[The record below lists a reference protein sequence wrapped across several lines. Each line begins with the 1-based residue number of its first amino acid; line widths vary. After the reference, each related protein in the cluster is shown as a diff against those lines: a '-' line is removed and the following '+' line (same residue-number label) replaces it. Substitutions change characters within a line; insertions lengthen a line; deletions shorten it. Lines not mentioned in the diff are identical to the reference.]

1 MGDSSTGEI
10 EKTRPSKYRAPGTF
24 WNMILLSFTVA
35 GLVLAIIQ
43 IFLIKPILENA
54 YFYWLLALFLSPVF
68 IFFPARKGRSTGQVP
83 IYDVVFFFATVGF
96 SSYLA
101 YHAWEITHEG
111 WAFMA
116 PFHINV
122 LSVILCLLVLESV
135 RRAGGGTLFVFTSVF
150 ATYPIYAS
158 VMPGILEGNS
168 LPFWNVA
175 QYHVLS
181 TESIIGIPIQVVAT
195 LIIGFMIFGEALTA
209 SGGGRFFLDFA
220 FALLGNRQGGP
231 AKVSIISSGLFGTLS
246 GSVISNIITTGSA
259 TIPTMK
265 RSGYPGYYAAA
276 VEACAST
283 GGCIMPPVM
292 GAVAFVMAS
301 FLGVPY
307 VEVAKAAAIP
317 AVLYY
322 LGLYFQVDL
331 FARKVNLAG
340 IPKSELPRLLPVLKN
355 GVLYPIALAV
365 LIYFLFLRKEAQSP
379 FYASLALLGIAML
392 RKSTRLYWADYI
404 QFIKNV
410 GLVLSEL
417 VAILAAC
424 GFIIGAF
431 SVTGVGASFSRE
443 IVQLA
448 GDNAALMLVF
458 GALASFILGMGMTV
472 TACYIFLAIILV
484 PALAKV
490 GSFNIMAIHLFVLY
504 WGIIS
509 FITPPV
515 ALGSYTAAGLAGANF
530 MRTGLTSMRL
540 GFVTFI
546 IPFFFIYNPALIMQG
561 NLTEILYR
569 SATTILGIFLLA
581 AGFEGYLIK
590 YGRLG
595 VIKRVLVCLL
605 GFLAAMPHFLT
616 DIIAVAMAAI
626 VAIIFMSQKR
636 RF

>member
-1 MGDSSTGEI
+1 MAESMAGEI
-10 EKTRPSKYRAPGTF
+10 EKGRSAKYRSPGTF
-24 WNMILLSFTVA
+24 WNILLLCFTIA
-35 GLVLAIIQ
+35 GLVLAILQ

-68 IFFPARKGRSTGQVP
+68 IFFPAINGRSIHHVP
-83 IYDVVFFFATVGF
+83 IYDIVFFFATAGF
-96 SSYLA
+96 SGYLA
-101 YHAWEITHEG
+101 YHAWDITHEG

-116 PFHINV
+116 PFHVNV
-122 LSVILCLLVLESV
+122 FSVILCLLVLEAV

-158 VMPGILEGNS
+158 FMPGILEGNS

-209 SGGGRFFLDFA
+209 SGGGKFFLDFA
-220 FALLGNRQGGP
+220 FALLGNKQGGP

-265 RSGYPGYYAAA
+265 KSGYPGYYAAA

-322 LGLYFQVDL
+322 LGLYFQVDI

-340 IPKSELPRLLPVLKN
+340 IPKAELPRLLPVLKN
-355 GVLYPIALAV
+355 GILYPIALGV
-365 LIYFLFLRKEAQSP
+365 LIYFLFLRREAQSP

-392 RKSTRLYWADYI
+392 RKSTRLYWKDYI
-404 QFIKNV
+404 HFVKNV

-448 GDNAALMLVF
+448 GNNAALMLLF
-458 GALASFILGMGMTV
+458 GAVASFILGMGMTV

-490 GSFNIMAIHLFVLY
+490 GSFNVMAIHLFVLY

-515 ALGSYTAAGLAGANF
+515 ALGSYTAAGIAGANF
-530 MRTGLTSMRL
+530 IRTGLTSMRL

-546 IPFFFIYNPALIMQG
+546 IPFFFIYNPVLIMQG
-561 NLTEILYR
+561 NVIDILYR
-569 SATTILGIFLLA
+569 SATTVLGIFLLA
-581 AGFEGYLIK
+581 VGLEGYLIK

-595 VIKRVLVCLL
+595 VIKRVLICLL
-605 GFLAAMPHFLT
+605 GFMVAMPHFLS
-616 DIIAVAMAAI
+616 DIIAAAMAAI
-626 VAIIFMSQKR
+626 VLILFIFKKKNT
-636 RF
+636 